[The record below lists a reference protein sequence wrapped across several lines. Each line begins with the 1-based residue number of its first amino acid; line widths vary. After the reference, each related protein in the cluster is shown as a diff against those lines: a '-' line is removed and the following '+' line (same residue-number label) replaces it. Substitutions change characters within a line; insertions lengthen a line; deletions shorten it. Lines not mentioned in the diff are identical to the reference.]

1 MKQNKQRNITLII
14 ISILIGLLGGF
25 GFYETNK
32 DKSNEEIVNNAIEE
46 VKDYVENASTTEI
59 PNLNETDEQSVEV
72 QETESEGFEEQ
83 GQVSYEG

>member
-32 DKSNEEIVNNAIEE
+32 DKSNEEIVNNAIEI
-46 VKDYVENASTTEI
+46 V
-59 PNLNETDEQSVEV
+59 
-72 QETESEGFEEQ
+72 
-83 GQVSYEG
+83 